1 MTHHPENGSGRL
13 LHLMGAAPSALHRS
27 QTEVP
32 DFHRQTFVQEDVFAS
47 VKGNGLSAHTPRRRL
62 LYSSNSSRVE
72 RILLDFM
79 SR

>member
-13 LHLMGAAPSALHRS
+13 LHLMGAAPPALHRS

-47 VKGNGLSAHTPRRRL
+47 VKGNGLSVLTHAHTQTPAL
-62 LYSSNSSRVE
+62 
-72 RILLDFM
+72 M
-79 SR
+79 SF

>member
-13 LHLMGAAPSALHRS
+13 LHLMGAAPPALHRS

-47 VKGNGLSAHTPRRRL
+47 VKGNGLSVLTHVHTQTPAL
-62 LYSSNSSRVE
+62 
-72 RILLDFM
+72 M
-79 SR
+79 SF